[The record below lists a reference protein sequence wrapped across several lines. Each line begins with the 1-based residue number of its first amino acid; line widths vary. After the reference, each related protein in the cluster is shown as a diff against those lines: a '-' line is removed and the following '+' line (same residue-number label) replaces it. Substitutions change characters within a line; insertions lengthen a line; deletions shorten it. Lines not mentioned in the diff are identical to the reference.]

1 MGDTDLILLQFIKST
16 ATGLIK
22 RAITAAVQNA
32 MHTALGHLDEQLV
45 EVRNRVSLPQYV
57 GFGSLLTFL
66 FRSRRPSSLM
76 RQPELRLLKTSM
88 RARRRVLM
96 RRRPR
101 PTRRLV
107 LSRLSPTVTV
117 SSTRSSP
124 TTAASHGPS
133 ERSRLKT
140 LLIPARNG
148 GHRLST
154 LLTLPTLR

>member
-1 MGDTDLILLQFIKST
+1 MDDTDLISLQFIKST

-45 EVRNRVSLPQYV
+45 EVRNRVSLPQYI
-57 GFGSLLTFL
+57 GFASLLTFL
-66 FRSRRPSSLM
+66 FRSRRPNSLM
-76 RQPELRLLKTSM
+76 RQPELRLSKTSM
-88 RARRRVLM
+88 PARKRVLM

-117 SSTRSSP
+117 SSTPSSP
-124 TTAASHGPS
+124 TTVASHGLS
-133 ERSRLKT
+133 EHSRLKT
-140 LLIPARNG
+140 LLVPARNG
-148 GHRLST
+148 GHRPST